1 MTKVLKIY
9 TRIVL
14 AVLPL
19 FFLPVIYDSFGLGK
33 SSFLLLSGGIGI
45 ILWVISLLVEKKA
58 ELKTSKWFWWM
69 GVLLVWSVVSFLKM
83 SAGAQARSVASSLG
97 IGGFVGLMIWFFLW
111 MQVRSE
117 EENKKEFLSLSISG
131 LIVGVV
137 SLIVFMLPAAK
148 LPLSLPK
155 TNPLISITSGWTVT
169 GSMIAEMVL
178 FLFLFVNWLGKLIS
192 KLKEKVEF
200 GDYFKEAL
208 ATAFFGL
215 MMLLDVYRLVKM
227 GWVYLDLNSAW
238 VVAVETLKNNPFFGV
253 GPGNFV
259 EAFSRFRPVS
269 FNATK
274 LWSNTFGVSSVGILN
289 IWTELGTVGL
299 VIVMVLVGMVWKKRK
314 NKGFGELVLLGL
326 VALIFP
332 STFLIWV
339 LLFWSLASNWGELKT
354 IKLSLPLGEKG
365 INVMPYLVS
374 VVVLALVGFSGYK
387 MVRAT
392 MGDYY
397 WRQSLVA
404 TSKND
409 GSGAYNNQIK
419 AISINPKLADYR
431 AVYAQTNLALAQ
443 NFLNVEKKEDLTE
456 ENKQKASTLI
466 QQAVREAQAAVNLDQ
481 RMPAYWSNLGLVYKS
496 LIGLVDSTLDWSV
509 QSYQQAAI
517 LDPVDPNINMS
528 LGSIA
533 YGANDYAS
541 AERYFEEVVKDKTD
555 LANAWYNWAYSA
567 KQQNKLQDAVTR
579 LDQALKLVPADS
591 TDYEKA
597 NKEFESWKKELDEAV
612 KKYNEQL
619 KQQQAA
625 AQQQQQPT
633 DEKKPA
639 EQPLTT
645 PQPLPTVGKEEKV
658 NVPAKDLEPPATVTP
673 SAEN

>member
-1 MTKVLKIY
+1 MTKVLRIY

-33 SSFLLLSGGIGI
+33 SGFLLLSGGIGL

-58 ELKTSKWFWWM
+58 ELKSSKWFWWM
-69 GVLLVWSVVSFLKM
+69 LVLLVWSVVSFLKM
-83 SAGAQARSVASSLG
+83 SAGAQARSIASPLG

-111 MQVRSE
+111 LQVRSDE
-117 EENKKEFLSLSISG
+117 EAKKQIVALSISG
-131 LIVGVV
+131 LVVGIV
-137 SLIVFMLPAAK
+137 SLVVFMIPAVK
-148 LPLSLPK
+148 LPFLLPK
-155 TNPLISITSGWTVT
+155 NNPLISITANWTLA
-169 GSMIAEMVL
+169 GSMMAEVVL
-178 FLFLFVNWLGKLIS
+178 FLFLFVNWLGKLVT
-192 KLKEKVEF
+192 KLKEKMEF

-215 MMLLDVYRLVKM
+215 IMLLDVYRLIKM

-238 VVAVETLKNNPFFGV
+238 VVAVETLKNNPIFGV
-253 GPGNFV
+253 GLGNFV

-274 LWSNTFGVSSVGILN
+274 LWGNTFGVSSLGILN
-289 IWTELGTVGL
+289 LWTELGSVGL
-299 VIVMVLVGMVWKKRK
+299 VIVMAMMGMVWKKRK
-314 NKGFGELVLLGL
+314 NKGFGQLVLLGL
-326 VALIFP
+326 TAMILP

-339 LLFWSLASNWGELKT
+339 LLFWVLASNWGEVKT
-354 IKLSLPLGEKG
+354 IKLVLPLGEKG
-365 INVMPYLVS
+365 MNLMPYLVS
-374 VVVLALVGFSGYK
+374 VVLLALAGFSGFK
-387 MVRAT
+387 ITKAVL
-392 MGDYY
+392 GDYY
-397 WRQSLVA
+397 WRQSLLA

-419 AISINPKLADYR
+419 AIGMNPKLADYR

-456 ENKQKASTLI
+456 ENKQKASALI

-481 RMPAYWSNLGLVYKS
+481 KMPAYWSNLGLVYKS

-533 YGANDYAS
+533 YGAGDYAS
-541 AERYFEEVVKDKTD
+541 AERYFEEVVRDKTD
-555 LANAWYNWAYSA
+555 LANAWYNWAYAA

-591 TDYEKA
+591 SDYEKA
-597 NKEFESWKKELDEAV
+597 NKEFEGWKKELEEAV

-625 AQQQQQPT
+625 QQQPAE
-633 DEKKPA
+633 EKKPA

-645 PQPLPTVGKEEKV
+645 PQPLPSVGAEEKV
-658 NVPAKDLEPPATVTP
+658 NVPAKDLEPPKTTVTP
-673 SAEN
+673 AAEN

>member
-1 MTKVLKIY
+1 MTKILKIY
-9 TRIVL
+9 TRIILMV
-14 AVLPL
+14 VPF
-19 FFLPVIYDSFGLGK
+19 FFLPVIYDAFGLGK
-33 SSFLLLSGGIGI
+33 SSFLLLSGVIGMV
-45 ILWVISLLVEKKA
+45 LWVISLIIEGKA
-58 ELKTSKWFWWM
+58 EIKYSKWLWWM
-69 GVLLVWSVVSFLKM
+69 GVLLVWSVVSFFRM
-83 SAGAQARSVASSLG
+83 SAGGQARSIASSLG
-97 IGGFVGLMIWFFLW
+97 IGGLMGLTIWSFLW
-111 MQVRSE
+111 LQTRSE
-117 EENKKEFLSLSISG
+117 EETKKQVTFLTISG
-131 LIVGVV
+131 LVVGAAVLV
-137 SLIVFMLPAAK
+137 AFMIPASK

-155 TNPLISITSGWTVT
+155 NNPILTITSSWTLV
-169 GSMIAEMVL
+169 GSIIGEAVF
-178 FLFLFVNWLGKLIS
+178 FLFIAITWIERLLK
-192 KLKEKVEF
+192 KLKDKVEF

-208 ATAFFGL
+208 AVAFFGL
-215 MMLLDVYRLVKM
+215 LTLLDVYKLIKL
-227 GWVYLDLNSAW
+227 GWVYLDMTSAW
-238 VVAVETLKNNPFFGV
+238 VIAVETLKNNPIFGV

-274 LWSNTFGVSSVGILN
+274 LWSNTFGVSSMGILN

-299 VIVMVLVGMVWKKRK
+299 AIVVLISSVVLKKRK
-314 NKGFGELVLLGL
+314 NVDGFKIVLLGL
-326 VALIFP
+326 LTLVLP
-332 STFLIWV
+332 PTFLV
-339 LLFWSLASNWGELKT
+339 LFLLFWVLSTSWGEVKT
-354 IKLSLPLGEKG
+354 VKLFLPLGEKG
-365 INVMPYLVS
+365 VNIMPYLVS
-374 VVVLALVGFSGYK
+374 LLLLAVTGFGGYK
-387 MVRAT
+387 IARAT
-392 MGDYY
+392 LGDYF
-397 WRQSLVA
+397 WRESLLA

-419 AISINPKLADYR
+419 AIGMNPNLADYR

-466 QQAVREAQAAVNLDQ
+466 QQAVREGQAAVNLDQ
-481 RMPAYWSNLGLVYKS
+481 KVPAYWSNLGSIYKS

-517 LDPVDPNINMS
+517 LDPVNPNINMD

-533 YGANDYAS
+533 YGAGDYAS
-541 AERYFEEVVKDKTD
+541 AERYFEEVIRDKSD
-555 LANAWYNWAYSA
+555 LANAWYNWAYAA
-567 KQQNKLQDAVTR
+567 KKQDKLQDSVTR
-579 LDQALKLVPADS
+579 LEQAVKLVPADS

-597 NKEFESWKKELDEAV
+597 NKELESWKKELEEAV

-625 AQQQQQPT
+625 QQQTT

-673 SAEN
+673 AP